1 MRPVGI
7 EINID
12 NHVFELICANVYL
25 RNKLLFL
32 ICVVYIP
39 PKSSDNEYMV
49 LFKIIEQLCDK
60 YTKVI
65 VIGDFNLYSCS
76 ANVISYYEFFETYC
90 GFTQNNTVSNCNN
103 RVLDLVLSKFGT
115 CEGVGVCV
123 AGSTLVPVD
132 LQHPPLEILIHHS
145 EGNASDHSRES
156 SPVPNQRVTNI
167 KRPRLE
173 MTEMEPSSVSIKR
186 KSLKYEETVAPKLS
200 LDHSKISSK
209 YDDEDEFD
217 VFGRNVALQLK
228 KLPLIYALESQELIQ
243 RVLKEQR
250 IKAIKKKSSKSQY
263 KTYTVVEPSS
273 SDDRDDPLVMKTEYF
288 DESKKNSLRH
298 HCVS

>member
-1 MRPVGI
+1 MPMTAAEKQKKYRERLKNQNPEKLE
-7 EINID
+7 EIKKKAK
-12 NHVFELICANVYL
+12 E
-25 RNKLLFL
+25 R
-32 ICVVYIP
+32 
-39 PKSSDNEYMV
+39 
-49 LFKIIEQLCDK
+49 
-60 YTKVI
+60 
-65 VIGDFNLYSCS
+65 S
-76 ANVISYYEFFETYC
+76 AQYYEKKKSTY
-90 GFTQNNTVSNCNN
+90 TEEDKEKLRQKWKEDRKRAKDAARNDPSTSQASIKLQENNS
-103 RVLDLVLSKFGT
+103 
-115 CEGVGVCV
+115 
-123 AGSTLVPVD
+123 
-132 LQHPPLEILIHHS
+132 IHHS